1 MSPTPLPIYSKTN
14 IKMNQICVGN
24 IDGTFS
30 LKWAPKEG
38 KLTAENNYN
47 SKNNNSSS
55 KGKGA
60 NSKKGFTKDNTCPDY
75 MKSQSWKLPN
85 HENYESAVF
94 TVRGNSVCLASP
106 CFCTLNTK
114 ETSEVSCDSCKLKCK
129 DPAGTVEMM
138 DLMITEV
145 KAFPLPSLLTS
156 GEDEQLSNG
165 TSMSVTTRLFVL
177 WMVIFLLIL
186 ILLLLYFFLPRLFVS
201 SHMISSLSFSRSTT
215 ATEKGGY
222 HHAYEP
228 IPELAE

>member
-201 SHMISSLSFSRSTT
+201 LHMISSLSFSRSTT